1 MAFVPKE
8 KLIRNIPGDTKPL
21 SGVHPSFDL
30 SHAKPKNFN
39 PRIGGIDFI
48 SEEKMVICTWDSI
61 GAVYI
66 IKNYQSKDP
75 ETIEVK
81 RIAQGLAEPLGIKV
95 VDGELFVLQKQELTK
110 LIDHNGDEIIDE
122 YQKVANSWA
131 VTDHY
136 HEFAFGL
143 VYKEGSFYATLATDL
158 GREYSDV
165 KDRGRVIKIDK
176 KTGEVEFIAKGFR
189 TPNGIAEGPDGA
201 MYVAD
206 NQGNWIPTSK
216 IIRVEKDKFYGFKFA
231 DYEEVKDLKEDPP
244 LVWLP
249 HVEISNSPSQPAI
262 LNLGPFKDQ
271 MIHGDVTHG
280 GIKRVF
286 IDEVD
291 GVKQGAAFRF
301 TQGLNAGI
309 NRIMWG
315 PDGSLY
321 AGGIGSGGNWNT
333 PGSSWYAL
341 HRLSYNKK
349 STFEMLAVRAKSNGM
364 EIELTEPVKN
374 TIELSILDFDIQQY
388 YYQATENYGGP
399 KRGVANLD
407 IQSVNLSEDR
417 KKIFL
422 ELDGMKEGHV
432 IYIRIKNPFVSEND
446 HSLWSTESWYT
457 LTKKPNDQPGFEQ
470 NSKNTAHNALN
481 NAEIDQGW
489 KLLFDGKTTNNW
501 HNYLKEKVDSR
512 WTVTENGELHLTGK
526 GGGNIVSDEEYENY
540 ELVLDWKLV
549 KGGNSGLM
557 FNVVEDPKYRT
568 PWLTGPEF
576 QMLDNQRHPDG
587 RPEKHRAGDLY
598 DMIACKFVTA
608 NEGGEWNRIRLK
620 IKDGYVEH
628 WQNGYKVVEYQ
639 MYDDHWAKMIANSK
653 FKQMKDFGKARKG
666 RLCIQ
671 DHGDKLWLRN
681 IKIRKL

>member
-1 MAFVPKE
+1 M
-8 KLIRNIPGDTKPL
+8 
-21 SGVHPSFDL
+21 
-30 SHAKPKNFN
+30 
-39 PRIGGIDFI
+39 
-48 SEEKMVICTWDSI
+48 
-61 GAVYI
+61 
-66 IKNYQSKDP
+66 
-75 ETIEVK
+75 
-81 RIAQGLAEPLGIKV
+81 
-95 VDGELFVLQKQELTK
+95 
-110 LIDHNGDEIIDE
+110 
-122 YQKVANSWA
+122 
-131 VTDHY
+131 
-136 HEFAFGL
+136 
-143 VYKEGSFYATLATDL
+143 
-158 GREYSDV
+158 
-165 KDRGRVIKIDK
+165 
-176 KTGEVEFIAKGFR
+176 
-189 TPNGIAEGPDGA
+189 
-201 MYVAD
+201 
-206 NQGNWIPTSK
+206 
-216 IIRVEKDKFYGFKFA
+216 
-231 DYEEVKDLKEDPP
+231 KDLKEDPP

-653 FKQMKDFGKARKG
+653 FKQ
-666 RLCIQ
+666 
-671 DHGDKLWLRN
+671 
-681 IKIRKL
+681 